1 MVSLIWFVNMYN
13 IFLFRILMNYI
24 FDVGNFNLFLLL
36 VNDVFILVNR
46 IGFLFFM
53 INSLRMVMIIVIINK
68 RSFRMLKV
76 CISLN

>member
-1 MVSLIWFVNMYN
+1 MYN
-13 IFLFRILMNYI
+13 IFLFRILINYI

-68 RSFRMLKV
+68 RSFRMLNV

>member
-1 MVSLIWFVNMYN
+1 MYN

>member
-1 MVSLIWFVNMYN
+1 MYN
-13 IFLFRILMNYI
+13 IFLFRILINYI